1 MSLVG
6 VDGRRSN
13 SFFQPLISNLE
24 SKKNSL
30 IRKIRS
36 VTAPMSLSLPFYY
49 FINLFNKA
57 IKLQENLSGGSFL
70 PLVGKS
76 IEGMSDIARLG
87 NFIFLTTGLF
97 PHISQKRIDVAALE
111 KSITLPQEILE
122 EKRWKK
128 RIVKQVKISAETRNT
143 LSSIRQ
149 DIAAMVARKAGK
161 DKLEA
166 ETLTHLQN
174 SVNQLTIRLKDKPT
188 VEKVYTAFFF
198 TSGVCGVV
206 KTLNKWQLINLSKIS
221 LKIGNSKAIKITSKI
236 VGSKITRSI
245 ALLGISEIGK
255 IATLIGSTIKITYDS
270 YQLCHLQQ
278 RINKAEDAEE
288 ISKLKKER
296 AEKIWTISLIALS
309 IIGTLIPLVLSVNP
323 IVLLTYEIAVLSL
336 GLLKIFIC
344 DQL

>member
-6 VDGRRSN
+6 VDGRRSD
-13 SFFQPLISNLE
+13 SFFQPLVPNLE
-24 SKKNSL
+24 AKKNSL

-97 PHISQKRIDVAALE
+97 PHISQKRIDIAALE

-122 EKRWKK
+122 EKRWKN

-149 DIAAMVARKAGK
+149 DIAIMVARKAGK

-166 ETLTHLQN
+166 ETLNRLQN
-174 SVNQLTIRLKDKPT
+174 SVDQLTIRLKDKPT

-198 TSGVCGVV
+198 TSGLCGVV
-206 KTLNKWQLINLSKIS
+206 KTLSKWQLINLSKIS

-270 YQLCHLQQ
+270 YLQQ
-278 RINKAEDAEE
+278 RINKAEDAEG
-288 ISKLKKER
+288 ITKLKKER